1 MADPLPWRGAMDL
14 LWKDVRYALHTLTA
28 NPSFALIAIL
38 TLALGIGATT
48 TIFSVVN
55 GVLLQPLPLK
65 DPDRL
70 VTVAELRLNEPGA
83 QPNHIAPAN
92 FTEWTRQ
99 TGGVFSSLAATFD
112 WEMSLTGQTEPE
124 VVRVGLSNGKL
135 FPTLAVQPLLGQTFS
150 SDDDKVTVLSHAL
163 WQRKFGGDRGAIGKR
178 IEIDGDTL
186 TIIGVMPR
194 EFFVPSSRADLWVPY
209 AVPPQVRGRY
219 LRAIA
224 RLKPGVTVQQAQAA
238 MDVVTARTRPQHVN
252 NTDYGAI
259 VIPAHEEVVGSVR
272 RALLIVFA
280 AVGLLLLI
288 GCVNIANLLLSRA
301 TSRSREMAVRAAL
314 GASRGQLI
322 RQLLTESLILALVAG
337 VAGVAIATWATKLL
351 VRVASAQ
358 AMMPRLAEI
367 TVDGRVLLA
376 SAAIA
381 LFTGILF
388 GLAPAVEASRTDLQS
403 GLKSVSRGST
413 QDRRGTRFRNVLVVS
428 EVALATVLLIGA
440 GLLIKS
446 FTKLE
451 NVDPGVRP
459 DRVLTMRVVLPSRHH
474 EPEKRLAF
482 VQQMLEG
489 VRAVPGVK
497 GAGAIV
503 SINMP
508 FTGSLSNTDFVIEG
522 AAPPAPGHEPE
533 ADIRVIAGDYHRAM
547 GIPILAGRA
556 LDERTGRP
564 EFVVNEAFARRYLGG
579 GTNAVGRRL
588 MVPWF
593 EDLKGEIVGMVGN
606 VRAAGLEKDIAPAIY
621 FSHRFDPNPQFT
633 LAVATSGDPAA
644 AQGSVTR
651 KLRSLDALMP
661 VTDVKTLGNLVSGTI
676 ARPRFNATLLTLFAA
691 LGLLLASIGIYG
703 VLSYT
708 VAQRTQETGIR
719 MALGARPSDVLKLVV
734 RDGVTV
740 AVIGVVAGVAVA
752 LPATRLLAALL
763 YGVDASD
770 PAVFAIVAGTLTLV
784 AFAASYLP
792 ALRATRVDPMLA
804 LRAD

>member
-1 MADPLPWRGAMDL
+1 MDL
-14 LWKDVRYALHTLTA
+14 LSKDIRYALHSLTT

-55 GVLLQPLPLK
+55 GVLLQPLPLR

-70 VTVAELRLNEPGA
+70 VMVAELRLNEPDA
-83 QPNHIAPAN
+83 RPNQISPAN

-124 VVRVGLSNGKL
+124 VVRVGLSSGTL

-150 SDDDKVTVLSHAL
+150 SEEEEVTVLSHAL
-163 WQRKFGGDRGAIGKR
+163 WQRKFGGDPKAIGKR

-194 EFFVPSSRADLWVPY
+194 EFFVPTSRADLWVPY
-209 AVPPQVRGRY
+209 KVPAEVRGRY

-224 RLKPGVTVQQAQAA
+224 RLKPGVTAQQAQAA
-238 MDVVTARTRPQHVN
+238 MDVVTARTRTQHVN

-259 VIPAHEEVVGSVR
+259 VVPVHEEVVGNVR

-322 RQLLTESLILALVAG
+322 RQLLTESVILALVAG
-337 VAGVAIATWATKLL
+337 IVGVGIATWATKLL

-358 AMMPRLAEI
+358 SMMPRLAEI

-376 SAAIA
+376 SAGIA

-388 GLAPAVEASRTDLQS
+388 GLAPAIEASRTDLQS

-413 QDRRGTRFRNVLVVS
+413 QDRRGKRFRNILVVA

-446 FTKLE
+446 FGKLE
-451 NVDPGVRP
+451 DVDPGVRP
-459 DRVLTMRVVLPSRHH
+459 ERVLTMRVVLPPRHH
-474 EPEKRLAF
+474 EPEKRRVF
-482 VQQMLEG
+482 VQQMLES

-497 GAGAIV
+497 EAGAIV

-508 FTGSLSNTDFVIEG
+508 FTGSLSNTSFVIEG
-522 AAPPAPGHEPE
+522 APPAAPGHEPS
-533 ADIRVIAGDYHRAM
+533 ADIRIIAGDYHRAM
-547 GIPILAGRA
+547 GIPLLAGRT
-556 LDERTGRP
+556 LDERTARP
-564 EFVVNEAFARRYLGG
+564 EFVVNEAFVRRYFGG
-579 GTNAVGRRL
+579 KDGVGRRL
-588 MVPWF
+588 AIEWF
-593 EDLKGEIVGMVGN
+593 DELQGDIVGVVGN

-621 FSHRFDPNPQFT
+621 FSYRYDPNAQFT
-633 LAVATSGDPAA
+633 LAVATSGNPAA
-644 AQGSVTR
+644 VQGSVTR
-651 KLRSLDALMP
+651 KLRSLDSLMP

-703 VLSYT
+703 VLSYA

-740 AVIGVVAGVAVA
+740 AVIGVIMGVAIA

-763 YGVDASD
+763 YGVEASD

-784 AFAASYLP
+784 ALAASYLP
-792 ALRATRVDPMLA
+792 ARRATRVDPMLA

>member
-1 MADPLPWRGAMDL
+1 MDL
-14 LWKDVRYALHTLTA
+14 FWKDVRYALHTLTT

-55 GVLLQPLPLK
+55 GVLLQPLPLT
-65 DPDRL
+65 DAERL
-70 VTVAELRLNEPGA
+70 VMVAELRLNEPDA
-83 QPNHIAPAN
+83 RPNQISPAN

-99 TGGVFSSLAATFD
+99 TGSVFSSLASTFD

-135 FPTLAVQPLLGQTFS
+135 FPTLGVPPMLGQTFS
-150 SDDDKVTVLSHAL
+150 SDEEDVTVLSHAL
-163 WQRKFGGDRGAIGKR
+163 WQRKFGGDPKAIGKR

-194 EFFVPSSRADLWVPY
+194 EFFVPTSRADLWVPY
-209 AVPPQVRGRY
+209 KVPAEVRGRY

-224 RLKPGVTVQQAQAA
+224 RLKPGVTLQQAQAA
-238 MDVVTARTRPQHVN
+238 MDVVTARTRTQHVN
-252 NTDYGAI
+252 NTDYGA
-259 VIPAHEEVVGSVR
+259 VVVPAHEEVVGNVR

-301 TSRSREMAVRAAL
+301 TSRSREMAVRAAM

-322 RQLLTESLILALVAG
+322 RQLLTESLILAILAG
-337 VAGVAIATWATKLL
+337 VAGVGIAVWATKLL

-367 TVDGRVLLA
+367 SVDSRVLLA
-376 SAAIA
+376 SAAVA

-388 GLAPAVEASRTDLQS
+388 GLAPAIEASRTDLQS

-446 FTKLE
+446 FAKLE
-451 NVDPGVRP
+451 DVDPGVRP

-489 VRAVPGVK
+489 VRSVPGVK

-522 AAPPAPGHEPE
+522 APPAAPGHEPS
-533 ADIRVIAGDYHRAM
+533 ADIRVIAGDYHQAM
-547 GIPILAGRA
+547 GIPLLAGRA

-564 EFVVNEAFARRYLGG
+564 EFVVNEAFVRRYFGG
-579 GTNAVGRRL
+579 KDGVGRRL
-588 MVPWF
+588 MVGWF
-593 EDLKGEIVGMVGN
+593 EDLTGEIVGVVGN

-633 LAVATSGDPAA
+633 MAVATSGDPRAV
-644 AQGSVTR
+644 QGLVVQ
-651 KLRSLDALMP
+651 KLRSLDSLMP

-740 AVIGVVAGVAVA
+740 AVIGVIAGVAIA
-752 LPATRLLAALL
+752 LPATRLLRALL
-763 YGVDASD
+763 YGVEASD

-792 ALRATRVDPMLA
+792 ARRATRVDPMLA

>member
-1 MADPLPWRGAMDL
+1 MDL
-14 LWKDVRYALHTLTA
+14 LSKDIRYALHSLTT

-55 GVLLQPLPLK
+55 GVLLQPLPLR

-70 VTVAELRLNEPGA
+70 VMVAELRLNEPDA
-83 QPNHIAPAN
+83 RPNQISPAN

-124 VVRVGLSNGKL
+124 VVRVGLSSGTL

-150 SDDDKVTVLSHAL
+150 SEEEEVTVLSHAL
-163 WQRKFGGDRGAIGKR
+163 WQRKFGGDPKAVGKR

-194 EFFVPSSRADLWVPY
+194 EFFVPTSRADLWVPY
-209 AVPPQVRGRY
+209 KVPAEVRGRY

-224 RLKPGVTVQQAQAA
+224 RLKPGVTAQQAQAA
-238 MDVVTARTRPQHVN
+238 MDVVTARTRTQHVN

-259 VIPAHEEVVGSVR
+259 VVPVHEEVVGNVR

-322 RQLLTESLILALVAG
+322 RQLLTESVILALVAG
-337 VAGVAIATWATKLL
+337 IVGVGIATWATKLL

-358 AMMPRLAEI
+358 SMMPRLAEI

-376 SAAIA
+376 SAGIA

-388 GLAPAVEASRTDLQS
+388 GLAPAIEASRTDLQS

-413 QDRRGTRFRNVLVVS
+413 QDRRGKRFRNILVVA

-446 FTKLE
+446 FGKLE
-451 NVDPGVRP
+451 DVDPGVRP
-459 DRVLTMRVVLPSRHH
+459 ERVLTMRVVLPPRHH
-474 EPEKRLAF
+474 EPEKRRVF
-482 VQQMLEG
+482 VQQMLES

-497 GAGAIV
+497 EAGAIV

-508 FTGSLSNTDFVIEG
+508 FTGSLSNTSFVIEG
-522 AAPPAPGHEPE
+522 APPAAPGHEPS
-533 ADIRVIAGDYHRAM
+533 ADIRIIAGDYHRAM
-547 GIPILAGRA
+547 GIPLLAGRT
-556 LDERTGRP
+556 LDERTARP
-564 EFVVNEAFARRYLGG
+564 EFVVNEAFVRRYFGG
-579 GTNAVGRRL
+579 KDGVGRRL
-588 MVPWF
+588 AIEWF
-593 EDLKGEIVGMVGN
+593 DELQGDIVGVVGN

-621 FSHRFDPNPQFT
+621 FSYRYDPNAQFT
-633 LAVATSGDPAA
+633 LAVATSGNPAA
-644 AQGSVTR
+644 VQGSVTR
-651 KLRSLDALMP
+651 KLRSLDSLMP

-703 VLSYT
+703 VLSYA

-740 AVIGVVAGVAVA
+740 AVIGVIMGVAIA

-763 YGVDASD
+763 YGVEASD

-784 AFAASYLP
+784 ALAASYLP
-792 ALRATRVDPMLA
+792 ARRATRVDPMLA